1 MKKIQNPKILKNQTG
16 YTKSIPNEYFI
27 NSNHRGKVTKI
38 KYSSKDYATNSKNI
52 IKEAYVYMPYG
63 YDENNKNIKYNII
76 YLMHGWTMT
85 AEHYIYKCNIITL
98 LDNMI
103 QKKIIE
109 PLILVSATF
118 DAENKPQDF
127 GLSVKELKVF
137 HKDFRENLIYAVETK
152 YNTYANRSKK
162 IQDYINS
169 REHRA
174 FGGFSLGSVTTW
186 HQFIFNHDLIKY
198 YLPMS
203 GSCWYFGGFAD
214 YYPVETCDY
223 FEKMIKENSLD
234 KKGYFIYA
242 TTGLYDGIKHQMDV
256 QMKEMLKRKKI
267 FTIDKVVYF
276 YKFDGYHD
284 LKAVEEYLYN
294 ALPFFFID

>member
-52 IKEAYVYMPYG
+52 IKEAYVYTPYG

-85 AEHYIYKCNIITL
+85 AEYYIFKCNIITL

-137 HKDFRENLIYAVETK
+137 HKDFRENLLYAVETK
-152 YNTYANRSKK
+152 YNTYANRSKN

>member
-1 MKKIQNPKILKNQTG
+1 MEKMRNYKILKSQTG
-16 YTKSIPNEYFI
+16 YTKNIPSENFI
-27 NSNHRGKVTKI
+27 NSYHKGKIIKI
-38 KYSSKDYATNSKNI
+38 KYPSKDYIKNSKNI
-52 IKEAYVYMPYG
+52 IKEAYVYTPYG
-63 YDENNKNIKYNII
+63 YDENNINKKYNII

-85 AEHYIYKCNIITL
+85 AEHYIFKCNITTI

-103 QKKIIE
+103 EKKIIE

-127 GLSVKELKVF
+127 GLSVKELRVF
-137 HKDFRENLIYAVETK
+137 HKDFRENLIYAVETN
-152 YNTYANRSKK
+152 YNTYANRSKN

-186 HQFIFNHDLIKY
+186 HQFIYNHDLIKY
-198 YLPMS
+198 FLPMS
-203 GSCWYFGGFAD
+203 GSCWYFGGYAD
-214 YYPVETCDY
+214 YYPVKTCDF
-223 FEKMIKENSLD
+223 FENMIKENNLD

-256 QMKEMLKRKKI
+256 QMEEMLKRKNQ
-267 FTIDKVVYF
+267 FTIDKIVYY
-276 YKFDGYHD
+276 YKRDGQHD
-284 LKAVEEYLYN
+284 LDAVEEYLYN
-294 ALPFFFID
+294 ALPLFFSE

>member
-52 IKEAYVYMPYG
+52 IKEAYVYTPYG

-85 AEHYIYKCNIITL
+85 AEYYIFKCNIITL

-127 GLSVKELKVF
+127 GLSVKELRVF

-152 YNTYANRSKK
+152 YNTYANRSKN

>member
-1 MKKIQNPKILKNQTG
+1 
-16 YTKSIPNEYFI
+16 
-27 NSNHRGKVTKI
+27 
-38 KYSSKDYATNSKNI
+38 
-52 IKEAYVYMPYG
+52 
-63 YDENNKNIKYNII
+63 
-76 YLMHGWTMT
+76 MT

-137 HKDFRENLIYAVETK
+137 HKDFRENLLYAVETK
-152 YNTYANRSKK
+152 YNTYANRSKN

>member
-38 KYSSKDYATNSKNI
+38 KYSSKDYATNSKII
-52 IKEAYVYMPYG
+52 IKEAYVYTPYG

-85 AEHYIYKCNIITL
+85 AEHYIFKCNIITL

-152 YNTYANRSKK
+152 YNTYANRSKN

-256 QMKEMLKRKKI
+256 QMEEMLKRKKI

-294 ALPFFFID
+294 ALPFFFVD

>member
-52 IKEAYVYMPYG
+52 IKEAYVYTPYG

-85 AEHYIYKCNIITL
+85 AEHYIFKCNIITL

-152 YNTYANRSKK
+152 YNTYANRSKN

-276 YKFDGYHD
+276 YKFDGCHD

-294 ALPFFFID
+294 ALPLFFID

>member
-52 IKEAYVYMPYG
+52 IKEAYVYTPYG

-152 YNTYANRSKK
+152 YNTYANRSKN

>member
-52 IKEAYVYMPYG
+52 IKEAYVYTPYG

-85 AEHYIYKCNIITL
+85 AEHYIFKCNIITL

-137 HKDFRENLIYAVETK
+137 HKDFRENLLYAVETK
-152 YNTYANRSKK
+152 YNTYANRSKN

-294 ALPFFFID
+294 ALPLFFID

>member
-1 MKKIQNPKILKNQTG
+1 MEKKRNSKILKSQTG
-16 YTKSIPNEYFI
+16 YTKNIPSEYFI
-27 NSNHRGKVTKI
+27 KSNHKGKIIKI
-38 KYSSKDYATNSKNI
+38 KYPSKDYTKNSKNI
-52 IKEAYVYMPYG
+52 IKEAYVYTPYG
-63 YDENNKNIKYNII
+63 YDENNTNRKYNII

-85 AEHYIYKCNIITL
+85 AEHYIFKCNITTI

-103 QKKIIE
+103 EKKIIE

-127 GLSVKELKVF
+127 GLSVQELRVF
-137 HKDFRENLIYAVETK
+137 HKDFRENLIYAVETN
-152 YNTYANRSKK
+152 YNTYANRSKN

-186 HQFIFNHDLIKY
+186 HQFIYNHDLIKY
-198 YLPMS
+198 FLPMS
-203 GSCWYFGGFAD
+203 GSCWYFGGYAD
-214 YYPVETCDY
+214 YYPVKTCDF
-223 FEKMIKENSLD
+223 FENMIKENNLD

-256 QMKEMLKRKKI
+256 QMEEMLKRKNQ
-267 FTIDKVVYF
+267 FTIDKIVYY
-276 YKFDGYHD
+276 YKRDGQHD
-284 LKAVEEYLYN
+284 LDAVEEYLYN
-294 ALPFFFID
+294 ALPLFFIE

>member
-52 IKEAYVYMPYG
+52 IKEAYVYTPYG

-85 AEHYIYKCNIITL
+85 AEHYIFKCNIITL

-137 HKDFRENLIYAVETK
+137 HKDFRENLLYEVETK
-152 YNTYANRSKK
+152 YNTYANRSKN

>member
-52 IKEAYVYMPYG
+52 IKEAYVYTPYG

-85 AEHYIYKCNIITL
+85 AEHYIFKCNIITL

-127 GLSVKELKVF
+127 GLSVKELRVF

-152 YNTYANRSKK
+152 YNTYANRSKN

-276 YKFDGYHD
+276 YKFDGCHD

-294 ALPFFFID
+294 ALPLFFID

>member
-52 IKEAYVYMPYG
+52 IIEAYVYTPYG

-85 AEHYIYKCNIITL
+85 AEHYIFKCNIITL

-152 YNTYANRSKK
+152 YNTYANRSKN

-294 ALPFFFID
+294 ALPLFFID